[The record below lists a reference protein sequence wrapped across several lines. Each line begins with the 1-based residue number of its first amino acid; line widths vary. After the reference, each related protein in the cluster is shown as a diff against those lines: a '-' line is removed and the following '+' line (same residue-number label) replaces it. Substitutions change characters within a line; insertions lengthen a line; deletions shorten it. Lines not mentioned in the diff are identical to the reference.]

1 MGIFANAPKPTPVV
15 KALTKASDPFN
26 NAAIAEQTRKKKA
39 LTSLL
44 GETDTNLGS
53 QPSLLGG

>member
-1 MGIFANAPKPTPVV
+1 MGIFANAPKPTPVA
-15 KALTKASDPFN
+15 KALIKASDPLN
-26 NAAIAEQTRKKKA
+26 NAAIAEQSKKKRA

-53 QPSLLGG
+53 SHSLLGG